1 MKKLALFKIRFVS
14 CTDLEG
20 RDLKKK
26 KIQMSVLSRFHPSAE
41 LPTLVAHV

>member
-26 KIQMSVLSRFHPSAE
+26 KKSKCQFCPASTPVLNYQP
-41 LPTLVAHV
+41 L